1 MLHEMVYCKIY
12 TGLSQVPLSA
22 LLTVLGVY
30 LGCSGVC
37 NLVADYLC
45 GDADFRF
52 LFNCDEI
59 LPLVANTTDSLLLHI
74 LTYCKRDL
82 NLALDN
88 VAKLTFIRGFRND
101 DLSASLDTLRLHWFP
116 PGDMPYDADM
126 NIGLLSIHSAWA
138 ERLFIPKL
146 DYIEPSYV
154 YYCSFSKWYH
164 RKNMVSMQVG
174 NSRQELQIW
183 ETDNE
188 ESTDEEGSLRAK
200 RRKA

>member
-1 MLHEMVYCKIY
+1 MLHDVVYCKIY
-12 TGLSQVPLSA
+12 TGLSQVPLQA
-22 LLTVLGVY
+22 LLTVLGVF

-45 GDADFRF
+45 GDVDFRF

-74 LTYCKRDL
+74 MTYCKRDL

-88 VAKLTFIRGFRND
+88 VAKLNFIRGFRND
-101 DLSASLDTLRLHWFP
+101 SLGDSLDTLRLHWYP
-116 PGDMPYDADM
+116 PETMPYDADM
-126 NIGLLSIHSAWA
+126 NIGLLRNNSAWA
-138 ERLFIPKL
+138 ERVFAPKI

-154 YYCSFSKWYH
+154 FYGSFAKWYH
-164 RKNMVSMQVG
+164 RNNKQTWDAS
-174 NSRQELQIW
+174 S
-183 ETDNE
+183 
-188 ESTDEEGSLRAK
+188 EEGNGENEGAK